1 MSLPAD
7 AISVYHLVQDVRLTA
22 ILAHRRGGHR
32 AKSSALQMAIAVCLV
47 VLMLLAL
54 IHVADGHS
62 TAGAADSCPICVVMH
77 SVVPFVIM
85 AVVMALIRIETQAPE
100 LLELRAIIRYW
111 HPSLFTRPPP
121 AGC

>member
-1 MSLPAD
+1 
-7 AISVYHLVQDVRLTA
+7 
-22 ILAHRRGGHR
+22 
-32 AKSSALQMAIAVCLV
+32 MAIAMCLV

-54 IHVADGHS
+54 VHVADGHS
-62 TAGAADSCPICVVMH
+62 TAIAADRCPICVVMH

-85 AVVMALIRIETQAPE
+85 AVVMALIRIETHAPE

-111 HPSLFTRPPP
+111 HPNLFTRPPP